1 MMASTGSRDRST
13 FMSSLRRSTSRREA
27 ATRRGGRKGEPTSP
41 GLPTNNSVKFAGMRP
56 SFLGQNHSSVLVF
69 RAEPIT
75 TRAITTLHN
84 LCPLSQEIN
93 AEATRWYSFLN
104 NLSTKAL
111 SRDYLQ
117 SIKGVG
123 TWLSSLRSGQCT
135 SGYLVFRR
143 LCGEG
148 CWTMWRTSQKWSE
161 GCFRAG
167 SDPVFVWADA
177 AAFSMAVFRVPGEK
191 VGPCAVKCAGGR
203 KMSAGGTI

>member
-117 SIKGVG
+117 SIKGVV

-135 SGYLVFRR
+135 SGYLVFLR

-148 CWTMWRTSQKWSE
+148 VGRSRTFAEAERGLLPGRQRP
-161 GCFRAG
+161 CF
-167 SDPVFVWADA
+167 
-177 AAFSMAVFRVPGEK
+177 
-191 VGPCAVKCAGGR
+191 CLGGR
-203 KMSAGGTI
+203 GSVLYGSFPSS